1 MTDASAASHD
11 PEGTGSTPA
20 SEPTSSD
27 TSKKKEKE
35 KKKTTRKKSSAT
47 AKTGAGSAAKAPA
60 KKKTTKKNTT
70 RKTTAAAADATPED
84 GTTAE
89 VTETAADPVSTVES
103 PAPTTKKKTRSRRG
117 GKAPA
122 SDDAVPSEAESPVTD
137 EPTPAEPD
145 ATEVDAA
152 TEPDAGTGAEAP
164 KKKSR
169 RRRGGRRRKGGA
181 TEDGAETESETEG
194 DDAST
199 DEASAESESEA
210 RTAETGDD
218 AESESESKDGNGNGA
233 GDKSKDDGKTAKKS
247 RRTRDR
253 RWPERDAIEVT
264 PTGPRAEKGSRLMLV
279 DEVPGESCRIAVLE
293 KGRLEELFVERAQSS
308 TAVGNIYKARVVNVE
323 SAIQAAFVDYGEGMN
338 GFLHVSDLHPRY
350 FPGGDKTEKVGRK
363 TPRRERPPIQEALKK
378 GQEILVQVL
387 KQGVGTKG
395 PTVTSYLSIPG
406 RLMVM
411 MPGMDRV
418 GVSRKVDDE
427 QRDKMRKILDQLDLP
442 EGFGFILRTAG
453 YDRTKAE
460 LKRDVS
466 YLRRLWDQLEK
477 RMSRVGAPSELYTE
491 GDLLVRTIRDVVDD
505 SIGSIV
511 VNSEVAF
518 ERAKAFLDVIA
529 PKSSP
534 IVRHYDDPVPL
545 FDAFGV
551 EPQIDMI
558 HAREVPLR
566 SGGALVIDQT
576 EAMVAIDVNS
586 GRSRGAKDAESNAV
600 STNRE
605 AVDEIARQL
614 RLRDQ
619 GGLVVCDLIDMRF
632 ARNRKEIEERLA
644 NNLAKDRAR
653 TTFLPISEFGLVEM
667 TRQRIRPSIR
677 TQYFTPCPMCQGIGE
692 IRNPDS
698 VAGDAVRRAARYLAI
713 DKVDR
718 IELVCGFRVAS
729 AILAGH
735 RRRIDALERQSG
747 GRIDV
752 RISDQIPGDRFDVYA
767 YDDRGADL
775 DLGRLPKIKAPDP
788 ESLPT
793 EVLEPDEDDGDAD
806 GTPSRRGGRRRRRR
820 RKPAPADVV
829 SIAMAGGF
837 DDFDDE
843 DDDDEI
849 LTGEDD
855 AGSETRNDG
864 DDDGDGEGEGGGRK
878 RRRRRRRRRG
888 RGGSGEDDAGSTPE
902 PEPAPPAEPIR
913 VHEMAKALD
922 IKSRLILDAVAERL
936 PELELKGA
944 MSWIPAEHVAT
955 VRGFV
960 APEPPPAPEATPE
973 PDPGDAEAA
982 GEDGDDG
989 PKKKRRRRRRRGGRK
1004 HRRDD
1009 DGDGE
1014 NGDDSGDG
1022 NPEDRASG
1030 ESADGDARDD
1040 ASSPAVEAASAEE
1053 STDADDESE
1062 PAAVVVETTPAP
1074 KPRRRRSLY
1083 GGRHQRLSTPPEP
1096 SNDR

>member
-1 MTDASAASHD
+1 METTMSDAHAASNESEDLGTDATA
-11 PEGTGSTPA
+11 ETTPA
-20 SEPTSSD
+20 KKAARKTRKKV
-27 TSKKKEKE
+27 TSKKATGDADSTPKADASTKKKTT
-35 KKKTTRKKSSAT
+35 KKKTTRKTAAPSAE
-47 AKTGAGSAAKAPA
+47 TGGSEETTSPVKVEAA
-60 KKKTTKKNTT
+60 
-70 RKTTAAAADATPED
+70 TTADE
-84 GTTAE
+84 
-89 VTETAADPVSTVES
+89 
-103 PAPTTKKKTRSRRG
+103 PTTKKKSSTSRRRKK
-117 GKAPA
+117 KAEAKTTATTEDHAAAEDGAAVEDTA
-122 SDDAVPSEAESPVTD
+122 S
-137 EPTPAEPD
+137 AEPETETD
-145 ATEVDAA
+145 SDTATED
-152 TEPDAGTGAEAP
+152 AP

-169 RRRGGRRRKGGA
+169 RRRGGRRRKG
-181 TEDGAETESETEG
+181 ESA
-194 DDAST
+194 DVDASEGG
-199 DEASAESESEA
+199 EAS
-210 RTAETGDD
+210 D
-218 AESESESKDGNGNGA
+218 AEGESDASDAENDTEA
-233 GDKSKDDGKTAKKS
+233 GEDTEPAAKDDGKSEKKP
-247 RRTRDR
+247 RRTRER
-253 RWPERDAIEVT
+253 RWPDRAAIEVT

-279 DEVPGESCRIAVLE
+279 DEVPGESCRIAILE

-387 KQGVGTKG
+387 KQGIGTKG

-427 QRDKMRKILDQLDLP
+427 QRDKMRKILDQLELP

-477 RMSRVGAPSELYTE
+477 RMSKVGAPSELYTE

-511 VNSEVAF
+511 VNSETGF
-518 ERAKAFLDVIA
+518 ERAKTFLEVIA
-529 PKSSP
+529 PSSSP
-534 IVRHYDDPVPL
+534 IVRHYDDAVPL

-558 HAREVPLR
+558 HAREVPLK

-600 STNRE
+600 TTNRE

-632 ARNRKEIEERLA
+632 SRNRKEIEERLA
-644 NNLAKDRAR
+644 ANLAKDRAR

-677 TQYFTPCPMCQGIGE
+677 SQYFTPCPMCQGIGE

-698 VAGDAVRRAARYLAI
+698 VAADAVRRAARYLAI
-713 DKVDR
+713 EQVHR

-735 RRRIDALERQSG
+735 RRRMDALERSSG
-747 GRIDV
+747 GRIDI
-752 RISDQIPGDRFDVYA
+752 RISDQLPGDRFDVYA
-767 YDDRGADL
+767 YDDRNADL
-775 DLGRLPKIKAPDP
+775 DLGRLPKLKAPDP
-788 ESLPT
+788 TSLPT
-793 EVLEPDEDDGDAD
+793 EVLEPDDDDGDD
-806 GTPSRRGGRRRRRR
+806 TPVRSGGGGRRRRRR

-837 DDFDDE
+837 DDYDDE

-849 LTGEDD
+849 LTGEDAAESGGD
-855 AGSETRNDG
+855 PDSDG
-864 DDDGDGEGEGGGRK
+864 DAGGRK

-888 RGGSGEDDAGSTPE
+888 RGGAGEDGAVETTETAEVAAE
-902 PEPAPPAEPIR
+902 PEPPAEPVR
-913 VHEMAKALD
+913 VHEMAKVLD
-922 IKSRLILDAVAERL
+922 IKSREILDAVAERL

-960 APEPPPAPEATPE
+960 APEPEPTPE
-973 PDPGDAEAA
+973 PEVADEAA
-982 GEDGDDG
+982 DVNGVTDDANATGDMADDGDDA

-1004 HRRDD
+1004 HRRDE
-1009 DGDGE
+1009 DGE
-1014 NGDDSGDG
+1014 VDG
-1022 NPEDRASG
+1022 ERP
-1030 ESADGDARDD
+1030 GDADSTDESDD
-1040 ASSPAVEAASAEE
+1040 DEEDEVASAEVASEPTSSE
-1053 STDADDESE
+1053 SEADASDDE
-1062 PAAVVVETTPAP
+1062 PAAPIVETTPAP
-1074 KPRRRRSLY
+1074 KPKRRRSLY
-1083 GGRHQRLSTPPEP
+1083 GGRFQRLSVPPE
-1096 SNDR
+1096 SSDDR